1 MRGARA
7 YDPVSQLYNTDF
19 YFRDCVTHQTGY
31 KPARPARRN
40 HTYGQMLSSSSA
52 KWLQPAQG
60 GDSKGMTEAWAVARG
75 QQENAY
81 LHIWA
86 VEAWPGCPPFAR
98 DAVGGCAF
106 TLLLLGRRSRRY
118 DCSSLL
124 ANRRCSS
131 GIRGMRSL
139 GTWLLSQ
146 ERPSAPSSNRRN
158 SAHQGWGKKISRGHQ
173 TLRIYFQEP
182 LTLTSL
188 N

>member
-1 MRGARA
+1 M
-7 YDPVSQLYNTDF
+7 
-19 YFRDCVTHQTGY
+19 THLTGH

-40 HTYGQMLSSSSA
+40 HTYGQMLRSSSA

-98 DAVGGCAF
+98 DAVGGCAVI
-106 TLLLLGRRSRRY
+106 LLLPGRRYRRSI
-118 DCSSLL
+118 CSSLL
-124 ANRRCSS
+124 CNGRCSS
-131 GIRGMRSL
+131 GTRGSRSL
-139 GTWLLSQ
+139 GPLLLSQ

-173 TLRIYFQEP
+173 TLRIHFP
-182 LTLTSL
+182 GSLTLTSL
-188 N
+188 KCMDRSEKAR

>member
-1 MRGARA
+1 MLQGVHVAPTAPKTACRLHDC
-7 YDPVSQLYNTDF
+7 DPLSELYHTDF
-19 YFRDCVTHQTGY
+19 YLRDWVTHLTGH

-40 HTYGQMLSSSSA
+40 HTYGQMLRSSSA

-146 ERPSAPSSNRRN
+146 ERPSAPS
-158 SAHQGWGKKISRGHQ
+158 
-173 TLRIYFQEP
+173 
-182 LTLTSL
+182 
-188 N
+188 

>member
-1 MRGARA
+1 MRGHA
-7 YDPVSQLYNTDF
+7 YDPLSDPANTDSHL
-19 YFRDCVTHQTGY
+19 RDLVTHQTGY
-31 KPARPARRN
+31 KPARPTRRN
-40 HTYGQMLSSSSA
+40 QTYGQMLSLSSA
-52 KWLQPAQG
+52 RWLQPAQG
-60 GDSKGMTEAWAVARG
+60 GDRKGMAEAWAVARG
-75 QQENAY
+75 QQENSY

-146 ERPSAPSSNRRN
+146 ERPSAPS
-158 SAHQGWGKKISRGHQ
+158 
-173 TLRIYFQEP
+173 
-182 LTLTSL
+182 
-188 N
+188 